1 MKNLLFG
8 TAGIPISAK
17 GLGTEEGIREI
28 NNLGLGAME
37 LEFVRNI
44 NITKQKA
51 PEVKEIAEKNSIAL
65 TCHAPYFINL
75 NSADNKKLKASIDRI
90 LNSARIA
97 YLCGAYSVCFH
108 PGFYM
113 KDDKE
118 KVYNKIKNNIKEII
132 KILKK
137 EGNKIWVRPETT
149 GKESQFGS
157 INELV
162 EINSEIEQV
171 LPCVDFS
178 HLHARSNGKFNSKE
192 EFNGILTLIEKRLGK
207 TALQNMHIHV
217 SGIAYSAKGEQHHL
231 NLKQSDFKYKELLKS
246 LKEFNAKGVLIS
258 ESPNI
263 EGDALL
269 MKKYYSNS

>member
-137 EGNKIWVRPETT
+137 EGNKIWIRPETT